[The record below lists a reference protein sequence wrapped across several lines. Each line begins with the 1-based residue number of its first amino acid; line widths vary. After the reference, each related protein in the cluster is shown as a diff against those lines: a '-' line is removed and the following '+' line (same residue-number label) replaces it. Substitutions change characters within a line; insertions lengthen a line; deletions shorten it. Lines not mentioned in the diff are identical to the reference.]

1 MRGKGVVVK
10 EKEEGKEKLL
20 EDFKLEL
27 RTSKGQDPYRAYYLR
42 TFKPKND
49 KIDFKK
55 LRNYVKR
62 LQRKFK
68 NRGYSLKKEGDLLV
82 LRPKKYEALDM
93 PIYFNIKTNK
103 VYVREKD
110 AKANPRLLAYLLF
123 RTLNQI
129 MPLDFVETR
138 LI

>member
-1 MRGKGVVVK
+1 MRSK
-10 EKEEGKEKLL
+10 EVEAKEKLL
-20 EDFKLEL
+20 EVFKNFKLEL

-55 LRNYVKR
+55 LRNFVRR

-68 NRGYSLKKEGDLLV
+68 NRGYSLKKDGDFLV
-82 LRPKKYEALDM
+82 LRPKKYEALDL
-93 PIYFNIKTNK
+93 PIYFNIKNNK
-103 VYVREKD
+103 VFVREKD
-110 AKANPRLLAYLLF
+110 VKANPRLLAYLLF
-123 RTLNQI
+123 RTLNQV
-129 MPLDFVETR
+129 MELDFEETR